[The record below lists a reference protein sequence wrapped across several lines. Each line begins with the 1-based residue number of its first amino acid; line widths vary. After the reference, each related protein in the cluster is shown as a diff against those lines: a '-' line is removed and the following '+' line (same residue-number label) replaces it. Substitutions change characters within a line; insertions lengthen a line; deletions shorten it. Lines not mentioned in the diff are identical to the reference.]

1 MRALRQLLPCLRG
14 HWLPILVAPLLMTGE
29 VVLDLLQPRFV
40 QHIIDRG
47 IGQSDLATVTHTAFL
62 MLAAAIGGLVCGG
75 GCGFFAVRA
84 GLGFGASL
92 RRSVFHKVQ
101 SLSFADLDRLETGPL
116 ITRLTSDVNQVQ
128 DMAVMLLRGMVR
140 TPLLLVGSIV
150 MAVLT
155 SPRLSLLFLVIMPL
169 LAAALVIISRK
180 TFPLYRQV
188 QQGLDDVNT
197 VLQENLA
204 GSRVVRAFARAGHES
219 ERFARVNHA
228 LVRRTVEAIR
238 TGARLQ
244 PFMMLTLNAGIV
256 AVLWAGGHRVRTG
269 DLQVG
274 EIVAFIN
281 YLMHALMSLA
291 FFSFMVVQMS
301 RAHASVRRIAEIL
314 ETRPR
319 LTPPSPSPSPSRA
332 LPPRVEGRVAFE
344 NVSFSYAGD
353 GGNPVLKNISFTAG
367 PGQTVAILGAT
378 GSGKSTLAHLIP
390 RFYDATE
397 GRVTLDGVDVRDIPE
412 TDLRRHVGIALQEP
426 VLFGSTIGENIA
438 FARPGAPPE
447 LVAAAARIA
456 QADTFISH
464 MPEGCATAVGQRGV
478 TLSGGQ
484 KQRLGL
490 ARALLPRPAVLIL
503 DDSTS
508 AVDLRTES
516 LIRDALA
523 AQDVCQTRIIIAQR
537 ISTVVDADRILVLDE
552 GRLVA
557 AGTHA
562 TLLET
567 SPVYREIYQSQIEKG
582 AAPHE
587 GD

>member
-14 HWLPILVAPLLMTGE
+14 HWFPILIAPLLMTGE

-40 QHIIDRG
+40 QHIIDQG
-47 IGQSDLATVTHTAFL
+47 IGQSDLATVTHTAFF
-62 MLAAAIGGLVCGG
+62 MLAAAVGGLVCGG

-128 DMAVMLLRGMVR
+128 DMAIMLLRGMVR

-155 SPRLSLLFLVIMPL
+155 SPRLSLLFLVIIPIL
-169 LAAALVIISRK
+169 VTALVIISRK

-204 GSRVVRAFARAGHES
+204 GSRVVKAFARAGHES
-219 ERFARVNHA
+219 ERFARVNHT

-244 PFMMLTLNAGIV
+244 PFMMLTLNVGIV
-256 AVLWAGGHRVRTG
+256 AVLWAGAHRVRTG

-314 ETRPR
+314 EARPS
-319 LTPPSPSPSPSRA
+319 LKSPSPPRA

-344 NVSFSYAGD
+344 NVSFSYAGE

-412 TDLRRHVGIALQEP
+412 ADLHRHVGIALQEP
-426 VLFGSTIGENIA
+426 VLFGSTVGENIA
-438 FARPGAPPE
+438 FARPDAPPE
-447 LVAAAARIA
+447 LVADAARTA

-464 MPEGCATAVGQRGV
+464 MPEGYATAVGQRGV

-484 KQRLGL
+484 KI

-516 LIRDALA
+516 FIRDALS
-523 AQDVCQTRIIIAQR
+523 AQDFCQTRIIIAQR

-552 GRLVA
+552 GQLVA

-582 AAPHE
+582 ATPHE
-587 GD
+587 GE